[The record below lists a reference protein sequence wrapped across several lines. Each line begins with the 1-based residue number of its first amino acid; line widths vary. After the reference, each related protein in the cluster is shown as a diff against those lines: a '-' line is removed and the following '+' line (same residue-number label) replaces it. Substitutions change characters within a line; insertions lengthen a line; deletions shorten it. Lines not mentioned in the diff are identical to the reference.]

1 MKRPMAHLRRVWDL
15 LAAYLPML
23 LMALLAAGTYA
34 LLQATPEPEEPRVE
48 RPLSSEPDFFMRE
61 FSVRSFAPD
70 GRLRIELFG
79 QEGRHRPDTDAIE
92 IDQAR
97 VRSLDEKGAVTNA
110 TANRLTSNSQ
120 SNEFDLTGNAVV
132 LRSGV
137 DAKGQAKAP
146 VRFESEFLRIFTE
159 PSRLFSDQP
168 VLIVRGNDRIAA
180 TGLDYSGEQ
189 EQVVFEGRVRVE
201 LIPNKPEPTAP

>member
-1 MKRPMAHLRRVWDL
+1 MPHLRRVWDL
-15 LAAYLPML
+15 LAAYFPML
-23 LMALLAAGTYA
+23 FMALLAAGTYA

-70 GRLRIELFG
+70 GRLRTELFG

-97 VRSLDEKGAVTNA
+97 VRSIDENGAVTNA
-110 TANRLTSNSQ
+110 TANLITSNRQ
-120 SNEFDLTGNAVV
+120 SNQFDLTGNAVV
-132 LRSGV
+132 LRSAV
-137 DAKGQAKAP
+137 DAKGQATAP
-146 VRFESEFLRIFTE
+146 IRFEGEFLRILTE

-180 TGLDYSGEQ
+180 KGLDYSGEQ

-201 LIPNKPEPTAP
+201 LIPNKPEPTTP

>member
-1 MKRPMAHLRRVWDL
+1 MSRLLAHVRRGWDL

-23 LMALLAAGTYA
+23 FMVLLAAGTYA

-48 RPLSSEPDFFMRE
+48 RPLSSDPDFFMRE

-70 GRLRIELFG
+70 GRLRTELFG

-97 VRSLDEKGAVTNA
+97 LRSIDENGAVTSA

-137 DAKGQAKAP
+137 DAQRQATGP
-146 VRFESEFLRIFTE
+146 VRFESEFLRIYTE
-159 PSRLFSDQP
+159 PSRFFSDQP
-168 VLIVRGNDRIAA
+168 VLILRGTDRIAA
-180 TGLDYSGEQ
+180 KGLEYSGEQ
-189 EQVVFEGRVRVE
+189 EQVVFKGRVRVE
-201 LIPNKPEPTAP
+201 LIPTKPEPTTP